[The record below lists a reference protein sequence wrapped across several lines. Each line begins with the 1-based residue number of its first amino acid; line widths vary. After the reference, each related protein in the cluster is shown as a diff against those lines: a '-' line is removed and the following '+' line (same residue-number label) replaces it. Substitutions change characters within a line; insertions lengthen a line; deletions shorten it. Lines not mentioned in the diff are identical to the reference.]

1 LFDAID
7 SVIGGRANIKPPL
20 LINHSTDFNS
30 FDFDKFK
37 QYDGSDFITTTQ
49 SQPETDHPTTPASD
63 PSAGDTK
70 QLGKKGRKR
79 RQSASL
85 KQESMVEVMQER
97 WKKRDEQI
105 EADHELRT
113 KELAL
118 QREKLDLTREMH
130 EKDLEAKRKT
140 DLDFLA
146 VIKGI
151 TKGFTGKRKSK
162 DHNSTSSSSDSD
174 D

>member
-1 LFDAID
+1 
-7 SVIGGRANIKPPL
+7 VIGGRSNIKPPL
-20 LINHSTDFNS
+20 LISHSTDFNS

-37 QYDGSDFITTTQ
+37 QYDDSDFVTTTQ

-70 QLGKKGRKR
+70 QGKKGRKR
-79 RQSASL
+79 RRSASP
-85 KQESMVEVMQER
+85 KQESMVEIMQER

-118 QREKLDLTREMH
+118 QREKLDLTRSMH

-162 DHNSTSSSSDSD
+162 DYDSTSSSSDSD

>member
-1 LFDAID
+1 M
-7 SVIGGRANIKPPL
+7 IGGRANIKPPL

-37 QYDGSDFITTTQ
+37 QYDGSDFVTTTQ
-49 SQPETDHPTTPASD
+49 SQPETDHPGTTPASD
-63 PSAGDTK
+63 PSASDTK
-70 QLGKKGRKR
+70 QGKKGRKR
-79 RQSASL
+79 RRSASP
-85 KQESMVEVMQER
+85 QESITEIMQER

-105 EADHELRT
+105 EAEHELRT

-118 QREKLDLTREMH
+118 QREKLDLSREMH

-151 TKGFTGKRKSK
+151 TKGFTGKRKSGK
-162 DHNSTSSSSDSD
+162 DYDSTNSSSDSD